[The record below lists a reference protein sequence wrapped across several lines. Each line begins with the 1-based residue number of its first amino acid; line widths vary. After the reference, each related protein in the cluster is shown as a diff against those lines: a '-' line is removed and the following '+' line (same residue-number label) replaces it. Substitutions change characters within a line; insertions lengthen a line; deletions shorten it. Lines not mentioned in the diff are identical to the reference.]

1 MITCIDKLKTTL
13 HDLIHEMSDHYW
25 LYVSDP
31 KRNFSRDRKLSFEKV
46 LEILVSMGGGSL
58 RNELIDYF
66 HCSAD
71 TASTSAFVQRRA
83 QLLPEAMEYLFH
95 QFTEVT
101 AKATEEFCVH
111 RSSVPPSQQAFSQ
124 NRYRVV
130 LLATSLGDN
139 IVGMDN
145 CIMFDD

>member
-1 MITCIDKLKTTL
+1 MITYIDKLKTTL

-31 KRNFSRDRKLSFEKV
+31 KRDFSRDRKLSFEKV

-95 QFTEVT
+95 QFNEVT
-101 AKATEEFCVH
+101 AKE
-111 RSSVPPSQQAFSQ
+111 RLYKG
-124 NRYRVV
+124 YR
-130 LLATSLGDN
+130 LLAADGSKSLLIRRMWIPIILEPMVKSITACCTSTLYM
-139 IVGMDN
+139 I
-145 CIMFDD
+145 C

>member
-1 MITCIDKLKTTL
+1 MITYIDKLKTTL

-25 LYVSDP
+25 LYVSDT

-46 LEILVSMGGGSL
+46 LKILVSMGGGSL

-83 QLLPEAMEYLFH
+83 QLLPEAMEYAEAE
-95 QFTEVT
+95 TD
-101 AKATEEFCVH
+101 
-111 RSSVPPSQQAFSQ
+111 R
-124 NRYRVV
+124 
-130 LLATSLGDN
+130 
-139 IVGMDN
+139 
-145 CIMFDD
+145 